1 MTEEYYETPRDTFLA
16 PIKRKPRVSV
26 PPRCSEEEKRQH
38 KQALLMA
45 AQKGR
50 EMHIEGSSK

>member
-16 PIKRKPRVSV
+16 PTERKPRVSV
-26 PPRCSEEEKRQH
+26 PPRCSEEEKRQR
-38 KQALLMA
+38 KQELLRA

-50 EMHIEGSSK
+50 RMSIKGSSK